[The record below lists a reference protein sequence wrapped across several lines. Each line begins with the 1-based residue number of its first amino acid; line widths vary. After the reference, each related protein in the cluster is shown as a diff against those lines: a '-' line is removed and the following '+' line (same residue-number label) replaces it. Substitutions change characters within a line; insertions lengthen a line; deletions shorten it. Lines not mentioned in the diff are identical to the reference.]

1 MVYLI
6 YGKEFHKYQCKGVF
20 RLTNLTVIQERIQK
34 NKAIVER
41 YTSVLYIFIF
51 TGLGIIL
58 GSSITSYLYSTPILI
73 TVIATFVVFAAVAL
87 IALAISGREEEV
99 AIDNMIMISRRR
111 RTKQNTVEVLAEA
124 SN

>member
-1 MVYLI
+1 
-6 YGKEFHKYQCKGVF
+6 
-20 RLTNLTVIQERIQK
+20 
-34 NKAIVER
+34 
-41 YTSVLYIFIF
+41 
-51 TGLGIIL
+51 
-58 GSSITSYLYSTPILI
+58 LI

-111 RTKQNTVEVLAEA
+111 RTKQNTLEVLAEA

>member
-1 MVYLI
+1 M
-6 YGKEFHKYQCKGVF
+6 
-20 RLTNLTVIQERIQK
+20 TNLTVIQERIQK
-34 NKAIVER
+34 NKALVER

-58 GSSITSYLYSTPILI
+58 GSSLTSYLYSTPILI

-99 AIDNMIMISRRR
+99 AIDNMIMSSRRR
-111 RTKQNTVEVLAEA
+111 GPRRNVTEGLIEA

>member
-1 MVYLI
+1 M
-6 YGKEFHKYQCKGVF
+6 
-20 RLTNLTVIQERIQK
+20 TNLTVIQERIQK

-111 RTKQNTVEVLAEA
+111 RTKQNTLEVLAEA

>member
-1 MVYLI
+1 M
-6 YGKEFHKYQCKGVF
+6 
-20 RLTNLTVIQERIQK
+20 TNLTIIQERIQK

-58 GSSITSYLYSTPILI
+58 GSSLTSYLYSTPILI
-73 TVIATFVVFAAVAL
+73 TVIATFVVFLAVAL

-99 AIDNMIMISRRR
+99 AIDNIIMSSRRR
-111 RTKQNTVEVLAEA
+111 RPRQAVTEALVQA